1 MEFIIIGGR
10 SIIKIGGLLLWYDGL
25 LLVYGDGIYW
35 YSCLY
40 LYWYMLWDDV
50 DVDVDAGMYIIAR
63 LHCSIIL
70 VPVLLNRTSIIIT
83 NHHHNLHNVRNKK
96 NKRKN
101 LKMAYNALNRHIQRS
116 LTPPIPCPQRHPT
129 INPHNSLART
139 NKTQKTYLTT

>member
-1 MEFIIIGGR
+1 MGYCWFMVMEFI
-10 SIIKIGGLLLWYDGL
+10 
-25 LLVYGDGIYW
+25 GICYE
-35 YSCLY
+35 
-40 LYWYMLWDDV
+40 MMWDDV
-50 DVDVDAGMYIIAR
+50 DVDVDAGMYIFAR

-83 NHHHNLHNVRNKK
+83 KTTHHHHNLHNNVLNKK